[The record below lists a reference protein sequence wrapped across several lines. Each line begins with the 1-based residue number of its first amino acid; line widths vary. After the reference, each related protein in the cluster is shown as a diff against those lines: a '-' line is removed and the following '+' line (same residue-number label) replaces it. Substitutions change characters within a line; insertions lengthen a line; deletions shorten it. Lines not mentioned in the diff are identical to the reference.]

1 VGYRGYDVLAADG
14 RMKVCDIRGWGYL
27 TGKGGGLALQ
37 NSEAEAIQLANAR
50 LIAAAPELYEALAQ
64 ARQVLATYQPES
76 APTFY
81 MEAIWNAEAAL
92 AKATGDPA

>member
-1 VGYRGYDVLAADG
+1 VDENNIQVEKIARCFGLFGDPQMTAD
-14 RMKVCDIRGWGYL
+14 
-27 TGKGGGLALQ
+27 
-37 NSEAEAIQLANAR
+37 AR

-92 AKATGDPA
+92 RKARGDS